1 MNNNPTAA
9 TTAEAA
15 AHLQEGINLL
25 LSRWTALR
33 MAVENE
39 WGGRGS
45 LQKSKQ
51 LGGDIFRL
59 LTQSKE
65 EVSIRHVDD
74 MLYDFMD
81 TLNTDIE
88 DGSIEEISEK
98 LIVMHEECLEGNFGS
113 IRSLRETNT
122 PNLSYVRQR
131 GINDEEESEDDALRE
146 DNSSE
151 MEVDAPQCQSIP
163 SQKDSVTDH
172 TNASGTPEVV
182 DEWKVVCSKRSKS
195 KNKLK

>member
-1 MNNNPTAA
+1 MNNNPTTAA
-9 TTAEAA
+9 AA

-45 LQKSKQ
+45 LQKSQQ

-59 LTQSKE
+59 LTQSKD
-65 EVSIRHVDD
+65 EVSIRHIAD
-74 MLYDFMD
+74 
-81 TLNTDIE
+81 
-88 DGSIEEISEK
+88 K
-98 LIVMHEECLEGNFGS
+98 LMVMHEECSEGNFGS

-122 PNLSYVRQR
+122 PNPSYVRQVTSR
-131 GINDEEESEDDALRE
+131 GINDDEESEDDTLRE

-151 MEVDAPQCQSIP
+151 MEVDVPQCQTIP

-172 TNASGTPEVV
+172 TNTTGTPEVV

-195 KNKLK
+195 RKKLK